1 LNVQRRWTRR
11 LGIAVVAAALLAAG
25 GTLVAQTAGAR
36 SNVGAP
42 VKAPA
47 TGHTITVSGDGSA
60 TVTPDM
66 ATVTLGVETKGEDA
80 QSALH
85 SNATKMT
92 AVIAA
97 IKAQGIP
104 DNKIQT
110 SNLSLYQDSQ
120 NSLFVADNSVTVEID
135 AINNVGQVIDA
146 AVDAGANNSW
156 GVSFGLKDDSAA
168 RAQALQAAVAEARKH
183 ADSIATGLGV
193 SVSGVGSASEVSY
206 SNPVPFRNAPV
217 AAAVGAS
224 TPVQPGELQI
234 TATVQVVY
242 TFG

>member
-1 LNVQRRWTRR
+1 MRRVWARR
-11 LGIAVVAAALLAAG
+11 LGFAMAAAALLAAG

-42 VKAPA
+42 VKTST
-47 TGHTITVSGDGSA
+47 TGHTITVSGDGAA

-66 ATVTLGVETKGEDA
+66 ATITLGVETKGGDA
-80 QSALH
+80 QAALH

-97 IKAQGIP
+97 IKAQGVP

-120 NSLFVADNSVTVEID
+120 SDIYVADNNVTVEVD

-156 GVSFGLKDDSAA
+156 GISFGLKDQSGA
-168 RAQALQAAVAEARKH
+168 RAQALQAAVADARKH
-183 ADSIATGLGV
+183 ADAIATGLGV

-206 SNPVPFRNAPV
+206 DNPIRFGAAP
-217 AAAVGAS
+217 APGAVGVS
-224 TPVQPGELQI
+224 TPVQAGELQI